1 MKKRLLGALA
11 AALLITGATSAQ
23 NNPKQVDPPA
33 QKDIVGGVQVSIS
46 EYPYQISLQTTS
58 GFHFCG
64 GSIVNAEW
72 IVTAN
77 HCVDGQS
84 ASGMRIRAG
93 ATNKGSG
100 GQTRSVSQII
110 MYPGYVTTSSGKD
123 IALLRLSTPLD
134 LTDPNVATIQWMT
147 PADASAGLTDAGVTS
162 VTSGWGTL
170 SSGGSSPT
178 NLMAVDVP
186 IVSNA
191 DADAAYPENITSDQ
205 LAAGLLGVGGKD
217 ACQGDSGGPLVVKN
231 AAGDGVLLAG
241 VTSWGYGCADAQY
254 PGMYARVSS
263 FSSWLSGYV
272 SYPSTTVAPPALFGG
287 STGGSYCA
295 SQGNNINDEYIG
307 RVRLNTIDNTSGATS
322 GYTDHTSISTS
333 LSKGTAYTVTINPTW
348 TGTVYSEGY
357 AVWIDYNQDGDFT
370 DAGEQVFTQAATQN
384 TQVAGSFTV
393 PTSATDGATRMRV
406 SMKYNGVPTS
416 CEAFSY
422 GEVEDYTVNIGSGG
436 VTCGTPTGL
445 NSSNVTA
452 SGFTFNWTAVSGAND
467 YTVQLR
473 TGSTGTWSD
482 YTATSNTIS
491 FSSAAA
497 STEYQARVRAN
508 CTGASSS
515 YSSIVSV
522 TTLAGTVTYCAS
534 KGNNTNDEYINRVR
548 FNTIDNTSGNNS
560 GYADFTGTSTTVVRG
575 NSYTVTINPT
585 WTGTVY
591 REAYNVWI
599 DFNQDGDFADA
610 GEAVYTQS
618 RTTSSQVSGS
628 IAIPTSALTG
638 STRMRVSMK
647 YNANATSCE
656 TFTYGEVEDYTINI
670 TAGNSLRSVA
680 KADLDVAMDV
690 YPNPVLGNKTTV
702 QFSLGNEISDVNLQV
717 LDMSGRMMI
726 EQNFTAVSGSMV
738 QSLDFTNFEKGI
750 YMIHLSGEGFN
761 EVKKVIVK

>member
-1 MKKRLLGALA
+1 MKKRLLGAIA
-11 AALLITGATSAQ
+11 VALMITGATSAQ
-23 NNPKQVDPPA
+23 NTPKQVDPPA
-33 QKDIVGGVQVSIS
+33 QKDIVGGQTVSIS

-58 GFHFCG
+58 GSHFCG
-64 GSIVNAEW
+64 GSIIDDEW

-84 ASGMRIRAG
+84 AGNMRIRAG
-93 ATNKGSG
+93 STAKNSG
-100 GQTRSVSQII
+100 GQIRSVAQII
-110 MYPGYVTTSSGKD
+110 MYPGYVTTSQGKD

-134 LTDPNVATIQWMT
+134 LTDANVSAIQWVRSS
-147 PADASAGLTDAGVTS
+147 DAAAGLTDAGVNT

-178 NLMAVDVP
+178 NLQAVDVP

-231 AAGDGVLLAG
+231 SAGTGVLLAG

-263 FSSWLSGYV
+263 FDSWLASYV
-272 SYPSTTVAPPALFGG
+272 AYPSTTAAVPSLFDAV
-287 STGGSYCA
+287 GSYCA
-295 SQGNNINDEYIG
+295 SQGTNVSDEYIS
-307 RVRLNTIDNTSGATS
+307 RVRLNSIDNTTGANG
-322 GYTDHTSISTS
+322 GYGDFTSISTS
-333 LSKGTAYTVTINPTW
+333 LSKGTAYTVTVNPTW

-357 AVWIDYNQDGDFT
+357 AVWIDYNQDGDFN

-384 TQVAGSFTV
+384 TQVSGSFTV
-393 PTSATDGATRMRV
+393 PASATDGDTRMRV

-416 CEAFSY
+416 CETFTY
-422 GEVEDYTVNIGSGG
+422 GEVEDYTVTIGGG
-436 VTCGTPTGL
+436 SATCGNVTGL

-452 SGFTFNWTAVSGAND
+452 DAFTMNWSAVAGAND

-473 TGSTGTWSD
+473 VGSTGTWSD

-491 FSSAAA
+491 FSGASA
-497 STEYQARVRAN
+497 STQYQVRVRAN
-508 CTGASSS
+508 CTGATGN

-534 KGNNTNDEYINRVR
+534 QGNNTSDEFINRVR
-548 FNTIDNTSGNNS
+548 FNTIDNTSGNNG
-560 GYADFTGTSTTVVRG
+560 GYADYTSVSTTVVRG

-599 DFNQDGDFADA
+599 DFNKDGDFDDA
-610 GEAVYTQS
+610 GEAVYSRS
-618 RTTSSQVSGS
+618 RTTSSQVSGTVS
-628 IAIPTSALTG
+628 IPTSALTG
-638 STRMRVSMK
+638 ATRMRVSMK

-670 TAGNSLRSVA
+670 TAGNSLRTVA
-680 KADLDVAMDV
+680 TADVDVDMDV
-690 YPNPVLGNKTTV
+690 YPNPVMGNQTTV
-702 QFSLGNEISDVNLQV
+702 QFSLGNNMSDVNLQV
-717 LDMSGRMMI
+717 LDMSGRTMMQ
-726 EQNFTAVSGSMV
+726 QNFTAVSGSMAHT
-738 QSLDFTNFEKGI
+738 LDFTNFERGI